1 MKGVLLFDSNHQV
14 QKKSLFAFFK
24 QFILV
29 PAKSGLYGFA
39 AFFTALIFAKG
50 IINILGF
57 TDYYIINT
65 DDVLFSS
72 LGFVLVYLGK
82 IVKNIMRR
90 SESEKKN

>member
-1 MKGVLLFDSNHQV
+1 MKGVLLFGSNHHV
-14 QKKSLFAFFK
+14 QKKSLFTFFK

-29 PAKSGLYGFA
+29 PAKSGLYGFT

-57 TDYYIINT
+57 TDYYIINS

-90 SESEKKN
+90 

>member
-1 MKGVLLFDSNHQV
+1 MKGVLLFGSSHHLGKN
-14 QKKSLFAFFK
+14 SFYTFFK

-50 IINILGF
+50 IINIMGV
-57 TDYYIINT
+57 TDYYIINS

-72 LGFVLVYLGK
+72 LGFVLVFLAK
-82 IVKNIMRR
+82 IVKNIMRGTD
-90 SESEKKN
+90 S

>member
-1 MKGVLLFDSNHQV
+1 MKGVLLFGSRHHV
-14 QKKSLFAFFK
+14 QKKSSFTFFQ

-39 AFFTALIFAKG
+39 AFFTVLIFAKG

-57 TDYYIINT
+57 TDYYIINS

-72 LGFVLVYLGK
+72 LGFVLVYVIR
-82 IVKNIMRR
+82 IVKNIIRR
-90 SESEKKN
+90 PES

>member
-1 MKGVLLFDSNHQV
+1 MKGVLLFGSSHHKRKN
-14 QKKSLFAFFK
+14 SFYAFFK

-39 AFFTALIFAKG
+39 AFFTVLIFAKG

-57 TDYYIINT
+57 TDFYVINS

-82 IVKNIMRR
+82 IVKNIIRR
-90 SESEKKN
+90 TDS

>member
-1 MKGVLLFDSNHQV
+1 MKGVLLFGSSHHERKN
-14 QKKSLFAFFK
+14 SFYGFFK
-24 QFILV
+24 EFILV

-57 TDYYIINT
+57 TDYYIINS

-90 SESEKKN
+90 TDG

>member
-1 MKGVLLFDSNHQV
+1 MKGVLLFGSSHHERKN
-14 QKKSLFAFFK
+14 SLYVFVK

-39 AFFTALIFAKG
+39 AFFTVLIFAKG

-57 TDYYIINT
+57 TDYYVINS

-82 IVKNIMRR
+82 IVKNIIRR
-90 SESEKKN
+90 TDS